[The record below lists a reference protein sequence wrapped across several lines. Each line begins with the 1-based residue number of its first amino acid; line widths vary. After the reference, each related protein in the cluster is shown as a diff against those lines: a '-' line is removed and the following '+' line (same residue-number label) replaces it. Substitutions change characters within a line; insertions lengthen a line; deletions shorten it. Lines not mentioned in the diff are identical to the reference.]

1 MLTTFRR
8 SVPIMHIGLI
18 NRYRQWLGLP
28 DLEPVTLGE
37 GNTPMVHWATW
48 NSCRIWLKLEGCNPT
63 GSFKDRGMTVA
74 VSQARH
80 AGAKAVI
87 CASTGNT
94 AASAAAYA
102 GRAGLKAFVVIPSG
116 QVALAKMIQAS
127 AYGATI
133 LAIEGNFD
141 QALQAV
147 RTVAEQESWI
157 ALVNSVNP
165 WRLRGQETGAYEI
178 LDDLGTMPSALVLP
192 VGNAGNISA
201 YFHGFRR
208 RNEGVPQMFGI
219 QAQGSDPLVQGRDLD
234 NVTTIA
240 SAIRIGRPASAHL
253 AKEAVRES
261 HGQFHSVPDSAIL
274 HAQEELAHGGIFVEP
289 ASAAAYAGLKVL
301 YRRNLLPTGDVVAIL
316 TGNGL
321 KDSQTPTMRAHVEP
335 QLVKSQHLIESI
347 GQFMN
352 P

>member
-1 MLTTFRR
+1 MN
-8 SVPIMHIGLI
+8 SGLI
-18 NRYRQWLGLP
+18 NRYHHWLGLP
-28 DLEPVTLGE
+28 DLEPVTIGE
-37 GNTPMVHWATW
+37 GNTPMVYWAIW
-48 NSCRIWLKLEGCNPT
+48 NSTRIWLKLEGCNPT

-80 AGAKAVI
+80 AGAGAVI

-102 GRAGLKAFVVIPSG
+102 GRAGLRSFVVIPQG
-116 QVALAKMIQAS
+116 QVALPKMIQAS

-141 QALQAV
+141 QALMAV
-147 RTVAEQESWI
+147 RAIAEKESWV

-178 LDDLGTMPSALVLP
+178 LDDLNHCPQALVLP

-201 YFHGFRR
+201 YYHGFRR
-208 RNEGVPQMFGI
+208 RNEGIPQMFGI
-219 QAQGSDPLVQGRDLD
+219 QAQGADPLVQGHDLD
-234 NVTTIA
+234 MVNTVA

-253 AKEAVRES
+253 AKEAVLQS
-261 HGQFHSVPDSAIL
+261 QGQFLSVPDAAIL
-274 HAQEELAHGGIFVEP
+274 LAQEELAHGGIFVEP
-289 ASAAAYAGLKVL
+289 ASASAYAGLKVL
-301 YRRNLLPTGDVVAIL
+301 YQQGRLPDGDVVAIL

-321 KDSQTPTMRAHVEP
+321 KDSQTPALWVQMEP
-335 QLVKSQHLIESI
+335 QVVASDDLLDAISQL
-347 GQFMN
+347 MN
-352 P
+352 S